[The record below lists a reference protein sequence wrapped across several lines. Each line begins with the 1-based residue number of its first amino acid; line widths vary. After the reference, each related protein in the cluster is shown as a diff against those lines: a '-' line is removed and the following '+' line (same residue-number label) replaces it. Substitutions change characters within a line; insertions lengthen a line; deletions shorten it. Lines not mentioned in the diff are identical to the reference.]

1 MVTLE
6 APDFQNMVAASPIS
20 GRQPAPRRTDAA
32 SDHPRTPRR
41 RHRGVLLRCLRCC
54 VGDPLTDSQP
64 NADVPDPQPN
74 ANADVAIPQR
84 NANADVAIPQPNA
97 NADVAIPQPNAI
109 ADVSDPQADAN
120 ADFAN
125 PLCFADPDSNPRS
138 ADSRSEQ
145 KAIT

>member
-6 APDFQNMVAASPIS
+6 APDFQNMVAASPTS

-64 NADVPDPQPN
+64 NAEVADSQPNADVPDPQPN
-74 ANADVAIPQR
+74 ANADVANPH
-84 NANADVAIPQPNA
+84 
-97 NADVAIPQPNAI
+97 
-109 ADVSDPQADAN
+109 ADAN
-120 ADFAN
+120 ADVAN

>member
-6 APDFQNMVAASPIS
+6 APDFQNMVAASPTS

-74 ANADVAIPQR
+74 ANADVA
-84 NANADVAIPQPNA
+84 N
-97 NADVAIPQPNAI
+97 PQPNAI
-109 ADVSDPQADAN
+109 ADVADPHADAN
-120 ADFAN
+120 ADVAS

>member
-6 APDFQNMVAASPIS
+6 APDFQNVVATSPIS

-54 VGDPLTDSQP
+54 VGDPLTDSHPDAEVADPQP

-74 ANADVAIPQR
+74 ANV
-84 NANADVAIPQPNA
+84 
-97 NADVAIPQPNAI
+97 DVAIPQPNAI
-109 ADVSDPQADAN
+109 ADVADPQADAI

-125 PLCFADPDSNPRS
+125 PLCFADPDSTLRS